1 MQDKGGI
8 IMNNIL
14 EVKDLCKTYVVNK
27 RKQNVLNNV
36 NLQIKEGEF
45 ISVMGPSGSGKSTLL
60 YNVSGMDKMTAGS
73 VVFKGIELSTLL
85 EKEMST
91 LRLHEMGFVFQQ
103 INLLKNLGIIDN
115 IIVSAYMAK
124 NRNRK
129 EINQFAIEL
138 MKKTGITELADND
151 ITQASG
157 GQLQRVAIC
166 RSLINNPDIIFGDE
180 PTGSLN
186 SKSANEI
193 MDIFKDI
200 NESGSTIMLVTH
212 DVKVASKT
220 ERVLFMIDGKI
231 ESEYNLGKFKEED
244 KDSTERE
251 EKLSKWLLEMG
262 W

>member
-1 MQDKGGI
+1 MQNNGGI

-27 RKQNVLNNV
+27 RELNVLNNV

-45 ISVMGPSGSGKSTLL
+45 ISIMGPSGSGKSTLL

-73 VVFKGIELSTLL
+73 VVFKGIELSTLS

-115 IIVSAYMAK
+115 IVVSAYMAK

-129 EINQFAIEL
+129 EVNQFAIEL
-138 MKKTGITELADND
+138 MEKTGITELADND

-180 PTGSLN
+180 PTGALN
-186 SKSANEI
+186 SKSSNEI

-212 DVKVASKT
+212 NVKVASKT

-231 ESEYNLGKFKEED
+231 EGEYNLGKFKEED